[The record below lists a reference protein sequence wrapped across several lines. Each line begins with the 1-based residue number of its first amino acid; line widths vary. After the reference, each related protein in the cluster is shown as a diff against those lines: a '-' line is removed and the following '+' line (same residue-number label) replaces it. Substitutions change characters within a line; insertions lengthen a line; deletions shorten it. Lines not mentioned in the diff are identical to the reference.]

1 MTNPYGYDGKRVV
14 VTGGSSGVGAAL
26 VELLGEMGASSI
38 TIVDRNEPDRG
49 PASTF
54 LQTDLSDPAAVSAIP
69 ERIDGPVDVLF
80 NNAGV
85 AGTLPAPTVIAVN
98 VLALRRLSADLL
110 ERIPAG
116 GAIVNTASIAGG
128 RWPERLDAISELLA
142 IDDWDEGLA
151 WVEAHPE
158 ETADP
163 YSFSKECVQVHTM
176 RSARE
181 TMLRQVRTNSVC
193 PAPIDTPLLP
203 DFRVSMTDKVIDWCA
218 DQAGGRLATPRE
230 VATVLAFLGSEA
242 ASYVNGVN
250 MLVDGGFTAGMT
262 TGLIDFAALA

>member
-1 MTNPYGYDGKRVV
+1 MANPYRYDGKRVV
-14 VTGGSSGVGAAL
+14 VTGGASGVGAAL
-26 VELLGEMGASSI
+26 VEVLSELGASPLVV
-38 TIVDRNEPDRG
+38 VDRNEPDGG
-49 PASTF
+49 PATTF
-54 LQTDLSDPAAVSAIP
+54 LQTDLSDPAAVAALP
-69 ERIDGPVDVLF
+69 GRIDGAVDVLF

-85 AGTLPAPTVIAVN
+85 AGTLPAPTVMAVN
-98 VLALRRLSADLL
+98 LLALRRLSADLL

-128 RWPERLDAISELLA
+128 RWPERLDAITELLG
-142 IDDWDEGLA
+142 IEDWAEALA
-151 WVEAHPE
+151 WVDAHPQE
-158 ETADP
+158 AADP

-176 RSARE
+176 RSARD
-181 TMLRQVRTNSVC
+181 TMRRQVRTNSVC

-203 DFRVSMTDKVIDWCA
+203 DFRAVMTDKVIDWCS
-218 DQAGGRLATPRE
+218 DQANGRLATARE

-250 MLVDGGFTAGMT
+250 LLVDGGFTAGMT

>member
-26 VELLGEMGASSI
+26 VGVLGELGASSI
-38 TIVDRNEPDRG
+38 VIVDRNEPDRG
-49 PASTF
+49 APGTF
-54 LQTDLSDPAAVSAIP
+54 LQADLSDPGAVAALPA
-69 ERIDGPVDVLF
+69 RIEGAVDVLF

-85 AGTLPAPTVIAVN
+85 AGTLPARTVMAVN

-110 ERIPAG
+110 GRIPLG

-128 RWPERLDAISELLA
+128 RWPERLDAITELLA
-142 IDDWDEGLA
+142 IDDWEEALA
-151 WVEAHPE
+151 WVDDHPE
-158 ETADP
+158 DVADP

-181 TMLRQVRTNSVC
+181 TMQRQVRTNSVC

-203 DFRVSMTDKVIDWCA
+203 DFRVTMTDKVIDWCA
-218 DQAGGRLATPRE
+218 DQANGRLATARE

-262 TGLIDFAALA
+262 TGLIDFAPLA